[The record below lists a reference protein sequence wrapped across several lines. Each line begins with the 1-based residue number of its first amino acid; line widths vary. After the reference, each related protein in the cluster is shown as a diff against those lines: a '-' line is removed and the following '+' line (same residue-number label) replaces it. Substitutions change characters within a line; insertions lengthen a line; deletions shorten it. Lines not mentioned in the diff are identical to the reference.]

1 MVKVTT
7 KIYSIDEIK
16 VILYEILSNTEVEKA
31 ILFGSYAKNEPTS
44 NSDIDI
50 LLDSNGKV
58 KGLKFYAIMGQIQEK
73 LNKEVDVIEKTEINK
88 NSKIERE
95 IEKTGVIVYE
105 K

>member
-1 MVKVTT
+1 MTT

-16 VILYEILSNTEVEKA
+16 VILYEILKNTEVDKA
-31 ILFGSYAKNEPTS
+31 ILFGSYAKKEQTP

-58 KGLKFYAIMGQIQEK
+58 KGLKFYAIMGKIQEK
-73 LNKEVDVIEKTEINK
+73 LNKEVDVIEKAEINR
-88 NSKIERE
+88 NSKIEKE
-95 IEKTGVIVYE
+95 IERTGVIVYE